1 MVWFTTEA
9 VGADCFRSYNGP
21 AVVQLH
27 PSFLEKLKDKK
38 KTTHLARSPSNT
50 ALYTI
55 SLKRMYVCCEGLV
68 NHQHP

>member
-1 MVWFTTEA
+1 MVWFTTET

-38 KTTHLARSPSNT
+38 KTKKQRILPGHHRILPCTQFP
-50 ALYTI
+50 
-55 SLKRMYVCCEGLV
+55 
-68 NHQHP
+68 